1 MRSTITFT
9 IALLWACACSAS
21 DPVQTLTHCDDLSG
35 WSSRAQLS
43 TDAQEGRFAIVA
55 SLPAGQTGFFTYD
68 FFSTGQD
75 ISQRHSLSFWWK
87 AEGNGL
93 RDLKIK
99 VRNYPLVGGWEAIY
113 TIWSGQTPPQGW
125 QLAVVELAKPQ
136 YDNWGGQPDYNQR
149 YIIFRAETS
158 SNSNARLFIDHITT
172 VDQAFSWQVDAPV
185 QEINSI
191 AHLDF
196 DGNGTVG
203 FSDFILFV
211 QKFGATQTDSGYD
224 PIYDLDSDEQ
234 IGFGDFL
241 TFAAGFGSDGTRW
254 YIPITF
260 ENHTTQSLNIVVGTE
275 TQILLTQTIEAG
287 TTRIRVP
294 IPRDI
299 IASRDPSIHPIPIWA
314 QVADFIQ
321 TRSSSVS
328 YVPQNSKLVYSGPD
342 GRLVYVPDEKGNII
356 PDFSHCGYMGG
367 GVALPDVPVAMTVQP
382 QVGGDDTARL
392 QAAIDGVSARAL
404 DANGFRGTLL
414 LKRGKYRIGGTLYI
428 RASGVVLRGEG
439 EGEDG
444 TVLIATGTEQRTLI
458 VFEGEGYA
466 REVRGTRQAIVDD
479 YVPVG
484 TRIFSIV
491 DASGF
496 AVGDNIIVHRPS
508 TAQWIAA
515 IGMDRIDM
523 RRHPDVRQWE
533 PGTYDFRFDR
543 TITAIEGNR
552 ITIDAPMGNAFER
565 EYGGGWVYKYE
576 YPERIEQVG
585 IENLRGVSEFDDS
598 EKDESREDEFIDEDH
613 AWNFVVF
620 SRVQNAWA
628 RNITS
633 VHFGYAC
640 VKIGHHGHGGRDSK
654 WITVQDCQC
663 LDPVSQ
669 ITGGRRYSFPIHGQL
684 SLVQRCYTRRG
695 RHDYVLHDRAPGP
708 NVFLDCTAD
717 IAHSDSGPHHRWSV
731 CTLFDNVIVNG
742 NALNVEDRQ
751 GAGMGHGWMGAQKV
765 FWNCEAESFVVQK
778 PPTSQNYAIGCIGEK
793 REGGYK
799 REDGYWESHGQKVNP
814 RSLYLKQLEDR
825 LGIEAVKAVATSAQI
840 GRGN

>member
-1 MRSTITFT
+1 MRSIIACTIV
-9 IALLWACACSAS
+9 LLWTCTCSAS
-21 DPVQTLTHCDDLSG
+21 DPVQTLTHCDNLSG
-35 WSSRAQLS
+35 WPNNVQLS
-43 TDAQEGRFAIVA
+43 TDAQEGHFAIVA
-55 SLPAGQTGFFTYD
+55 SPPAGQTGFFTYD

-75 ISQRHSLSFWWK
+75 ISKKHSLSFWWK
-87 AEGNGL
+87 VEGNGL

-99 VRNYPLVGGWEAIY
+99 VRNYPLAGGWEAVY
-113 TIWSGQTPPQGW
+113 TIWEGQTPPQGW
-125 QLAVVELAKPQ
+125 QLAVVELAKP
-136 YDNWGGQPDYNQR
+136 YDNWGTQPDYNRR
-149 YIIFRAETS
+149 YITFRTKTS
-158 SNSNARLFIDHITT
+158 QNSNVRLFIDHITT
-172 VDQAFSWQVDAPV
+172 VDQTFSWQVDAPV
-185 QEINSI
+185 QNSI

-196 DGNGTVG
+196 DGNGAVG
-203 FSDFILFV
+203 FTDFLLFA

-224 PIYDLDSDEQ
+224 PVYDLDSDGQ

-241 TFAAGFGSDGTRW
+241 TFVAGFGSDGMQW

-260 ENHTTQSLNIVVGTE
+260 ENPTTQPLNIVVGTE
-275 TQILLTQTIEAG
+275 TQTLLTQTIEAG

-294 IPRDI
+294 VPRDI
-299 IASRDPSIHPIPIWA
+299 IASRDPSIYPIPIWA

-321 TRSSSVS
+321 TRSSWIS
-328 YVPQNSKLVYSGPD
+328 YVPQNSKLVYPGPD
-342 GRLVYVPDEKGNII
+342 GRLVYMPDEKGNII

-367 GVALPDVPVAMTVQP
+367 GVALPDVPVVLTVRPQP
-382 QVGGDDTARL
+382 EGDDTARL
-392 QAAIDGVSARAL
+392 QAAIDEVSARAL
-404 DANGFRGTLL
+404 DASGFRGTLL
-414 LKRGKYRIGGTLYI
+414 LKRGKYRIGGTLQI

-458 VFEGEGYA
+458 VFEGRA
-466 REVRGTRQAIVDD
+466 PRRPREVGGTRQAIVDD

-484 TRIFSIV
+484 TRTFAIA

-496 AVGDNIIVHRPS
+496 AVGDDIIVHRPS

-515 IGMDRIDM
+515 IGMDRIEM
-523 RRHPDVRQWE
+523 SRPDVRQWE
-533 PGTYDFRFDR
+533 PGAYDFRFDR

-565 EYGGGWVYKYE
+565 EYGGGWIYKYE
-576 YPERIEQVG
+576 YPGRIEQVG

-598 EKDESREDEFIDEDH
+598 EKDERREGEFVDEDH

-628 RNITS
+628 RNVTS
-633 VHFGYAC
+633 VYFGYTC
-640 VKIGHHGHGGRDSK
+640 VTIGKQAK
-654 WITVQDCQC
+654 WMTVQDSQC

-669 ITGGRRYSFPIHGQL
+669 ITGSRRYSFAIHGQL

-695 RHDYVLHDRAPGP
+695 RHDYVLHDRVPGP

-717 IAHSDSGPHHRWSV
+717 IAYSDSGPHHRWSV

-742 NALNVEDRQ
+742 NAINVQDRQ
-751 GAGMGHGWMGAQKV
+751 GSGAGHGWAGAQKV
-765 FWNCEAESFVVQK
+765 FWNCEAESFIVQK

-793 REGGYK
+793 REGWYK
-799 REDGYWESHGQKVNP
+799 REDGYWESHGQKVHP

-825 LGIEAVKAVATSAQI
+825 LGIEAVKAVATRAQI
-840 GRGN
+840 GKGD

>member
-1 MRSTITFT
+1 MRSIITCTILF
-9 IALLWACACSAS
+9 LWACACSAS
-21 DPVQTLTHCDDLSG
+21 DPVQTLTYCDNLSG
-35 WSSRAQLS
+35 WSNNVQLS
-43 TDAQEGRFAIVA
+43 RDAQEGRFAIVA
-55 SLPAGQTGFFTYD
+55 SPPAGQTGFFTYN

-87 AEGNGL
+87 VEGNGL

-99 VRNYPLVGGWEAIY
+99 VRNHPLGGGREAIY
-113 TIWSGQTPPQGW
+113 TIWAGQTPPQGW
-125 QLAVVELAKPQ
+125 QLAVVELAKPHEI
-136 YDNWGGQPDYNQR
+136 WGRDPDYNRR
-149 YIIFRAETS
+149 YITYRTETS
-158 SNSNARLFIDHITT
+158 QSSNARLFIDHIAT
-172 VDQAFSWQVDAPV
+172 VDQTFSWQVDAPV

-191 AHLDF
+191 DHIDF
-196 DGNGTVG
+196 DGNGAVG

-211 QKFGATQTDSGYD
+211 QKFGATQTDAGYN
-224 PIYDLDSDEQ
+224 PIYDLDSDGQ

-241 TFAAGFGSDGTRW
+241 TFAAGFGSGGTQW
-254 YIPITF
+254 YIPITL
-260 ENHTTQSLNIVVGTE
+260 ENATTQPLNIVVGTE

-299 IASRDPSIHPIPIWA
+299 LASRDPSIYPIPIWA

-321 TRSSSVS
+321 TRSSSIS
-328 YVPQNSKLVYSGPD
+328 YVPQNSKLVYPGPD

-382 QVGGDDTARL
+382 QAGGDDTARL
-392 QAAIDGVSARAL
+392 QAAIDDVSARAL

-439 EGEDG
+439 TGENG

-458 VFEGEGYA
+458 EFEG
-466 REVRGTRQAIVDD
+466 RSFWQEVGGTRQAIVDD

-484 TRIFSIV
+484 TRTFAIA

-496 AVGDNIIVHRPS
+496 AVGDEILVHRPS

-515 IGMDRIDM
+515 IGMDRIEM
-523 RRHPDVRQWE
+523 SHPDVRQWE

-565 EYGGGWVYKYE
+565 EYGGGWVLKYE
-576 YPERIEQVG
+576 YLGRIEQVG

-640 VKIGHHGHGGRDSK
+640 VTIGNQAK
-654 WITVQDCQC
+654 WMTVQDSQC

-669 ITGGRRYSFPIHGQL
+669 ITGSRRYSFPVHGQL

-695 RHDYVLHDRAPGP
+695 RHDYVLHARVPGP

-717 IAHSDSGPHHRWSV
+717 IAHNDSGPHHRWSV
-731 CTLFDNVIVNG
+731 CTLFDNVTVNG
-742 NALNVEDRQ
+742 NAINVQDRQ
-751 GAGMGHGWMGAQKV
+751 GSGTGHGWAGAQKV
-765 FWNCEAESFVVQK
+765 LWNCEAESFIVQK

-793 REGGYK
+793 RDGWYR
-799 REDGYWESHGQKVNP
+799 REDGYWESHGRKVNP

-825 LGIEAVKAVATSAQI
+825 LGIEAVKAVATRAQI
-840 GRGN
+840 GEGN

>member
-1 MRSTITFT
+1 MRSIITCTIV
-9 IALLWACACSAS
+9 LLWACTCSAS
-21 DPVQTLTHCDDLSG
+21 DPVQTLTYCDNLSG
-35 WSSRAQLS
+35 WSNNVQLS
-43 TDAQEGRFAIVA
+43 RDAQEGRFAIAA
-55 SLPAGQTGFFTYD
+55 SPPAGQTGFFTYN

-75 ISQRHSLSFWWK
+75 ISQRYSLSFWWK
-87 AEGNGL
+87 VEGNGL

-99 VRNYPLVGGWEAIY
+99 VRNHPLGGGLEAIY
-113 TIWSGQTPPQGW
+113 TIWEGQTPPQGW
-125 QLAVVELAKPQ
+125 QLVTVELAKPHEI
-136 YDNWGGQPDYNQR
+136 WGREPDYNRR
-149 YIIFRAETS
+149 YITFRTETS
-158 SNSNARLFIDHITT
+158 QNSNARLFIDHIAT
-172 VDQAFSWQVDAPV
+172 VDQTFSWQVDAPV
-185 QEINSI
+185 QEKGSI

-196 DGNGTVG
+196 DGNGAVG
-203 FSDFILFV
+203 FTDFLLFA
-211 QKFGATQTDSGYD
+211 QKFGASQTDSGYD
-224 PIYDLDSDEQ
+224 PVYDLDSDGQ

-241 TFAAGFGSDGTRW
+241 TFATGFGSDGTQW

-260 ENHTTQSLNIVVGTE
+260 ENATTQPLNIVVGTE
-275 TQILLTQTIEAG
+275 MQTLLTQTIQTG

-299 IASRDPSIHPIPIWA
+299 LTSRDPSIHPIPIWA

-321 TRSSSVS
+321 TRSSSIS
-328 YVPQNSKLVYSGPD
+328 YIPQSSKLVYPGPD

-367 GVALPDVPVAMTVQP
+367 GVALPDVPVVLTVHP
-382 QVGGDDTARL
+382 QIQGDDTARL
-392 QAAIDGVSARAL
+392 QAAIDDVSARVL
-404 DANGFRGTLL
+404 GANGFRGTLL
-414 LKRGKYRIGGTLYI
+414 LKRGKYRIGGTLQI

-439 EGEDG
+439 EGESG

-458 VFEGEGYA
+458 AFEG
-466 REVRGTRQAIVDD
+466 RSFWQEVGGTRQAIVDD

-484 TRIFSIV
+484 AKTFAIA

-496 AVGDNIIVHRPS
+496 AVGDDILVHRPS

-515 IGMDRIDM
+515 IGMDRIEM
-523 RRHPDVRQWE
+523 SHPEVRQWE

-565 EYGGGWVYKYE
+565 EYGGGWVLKYE
-576 YPERIEQVG
+576 YLGRIEQVG

-633 VHFGYAC
+633 VHFAYAC
-640 VKIGHHGHGGRDSK
+640 VTIGNLAK
-654 WITVQDCQC
+654 WMTVQDSQC

-695 RHDYVLHDRAPGP
+695 RHDYVLHARVPGP

-717 IAHSDSGPHHRWSV
+717 IAYSDSGPHHRWSV
-731 CTLFDNVIVNG
+731 CTLFDNVTVNG
-742 NALNVEDRQ
+742 NAINVQDRQ
-751 GAGMGHGWMGAQKV
+751 GSGTGHGWAGAQKV
-765 FWNCEAESFVVQK
+765 LWNCEAESFIVQK

-793 REGGYK
+793 RDGWYA
-799 REDGYWESHGQKVNP
+799 REDGYWESHGRKVQP

-825 LGIEAVKAVATSAQI
+825 LGIEAVKAVATRAQI
-840 GRGN
+840 GSGD